1 MYIFRK
7 SGKNVFTAKQ
17 CYVTM
22 YLWRGYMEEMLIS
35 KKELLELTDI
45 SYGQLYRWKRKNIIP
60 EEWFIKKSSYTGQ
73 ETFFPRDK
81 ILDRIN
87 KIKALKDDQS
97 LDELAE
103 QFSLKPAEIVLTKER
118 LIESNIVSIPILNLH
133 EKNFGASE
141 SYNFEIIMELHLLDS
156 ILKTGEISCDE
167 GIKIIDTYKA
177 AKGRK
182 KEKPLRLIYLRKY
195 GIGITLFGAMPFDFI
210 VEDEAKVVIDIDMAS
225 KIESLKT
232 KLLNREAE

>member
-1 MYIFRK
+1 
-7 SGKNVFTAKQ
+7 
-17 CYVTM
+17 
-22 YLWRGYMEEMLIS
+22 MEEKLIS
-35 KKELLELTDI
+35 KKELLEMTDI

-81 ILDRIN
+81 ILERIN

-103 QFSLKPAEIVLTKER
+103 QFSLKPAEILLNRDELLK
-118 LIESNIVSIPILNLH
+118 SNIVSDPVLSLY
-133 EKNFGASE
+133 ERNFGSNE
-141 SYNFEIIMELHLLDS
+141 SYDFEVIMELHLLDS
-156 ILKTGEISCDE
+156 IIKTGDISFDE
-167 GIKIIDTYKA
+167 GIKIINTYKA
-177 AKGRK
+177 AKGK
-182 KEKPLRLIYLRKY
+182 KEEKPLRLIYLRKY
-195 GIGITLFGAMPFDFI
+195 GIGVTLFGAMPFNFI
-210 VEDEAKVVIDIDMAS
+210 VEDEAKVVIDIEMAG